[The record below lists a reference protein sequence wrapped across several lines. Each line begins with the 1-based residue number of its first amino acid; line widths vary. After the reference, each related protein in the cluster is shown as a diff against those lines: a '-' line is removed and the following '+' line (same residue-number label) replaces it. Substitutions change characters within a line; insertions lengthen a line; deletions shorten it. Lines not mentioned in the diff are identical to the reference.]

1 MSDDEIM
8 VMIFSGIAALF
19 GANMT
24 YASSLPAPYTKK
36 NPGIGL
42 MRLAV
47 LCSVAWTA
55 YVIQYHGD
63 PSIEGVYVFFY
74 LFMAYGATK
83 LFGQGA
89 SHFYGVSLR
98 ADVYE
103 RKNLAAALFIAAFT
117 LATGIVFGGSLWGEA
132 DPLSDAEGGWWI
144 PCGFFMMG
152 WISLAVATGLY
163 LWREPGS
170 FKQQICQ
177 DRDMTLSSSA
187 AVYVLSTST
196 VLLKGVSGDFWGWRH
211 GIFGMG
217 AIALMLLGHEF
228 IALLG
233 GTRPAFVWRVF
244 EQVMYVLLAA
254 LSWFLLW
261 QFDQWY
267 VGV

>member
-1 MSDDEIM
+1 MSDGEIM
-8 VMIFSGIAALF
+8 VMIVSGIAALI
-19 GANMT
+19 GAHVT
-24 YASSLPAPYTKK
+24 HISSLPSLYTKR

-42 MRLAV
+42 TRLAV

-63 PSIEGVYVFFY
+63 PSIEGIYVFFY
-74 LFMAYGATK
+74 LLMAYGATK
-83 LFGQGA
+83 AFGQGI
-89 SHFYGVSLR
+89 SRFYGVSLR
-98 ADVYE
+98 VDVYE
-103 RKNLAAALFIAAFT
+103 HNNFAAALFIAAFT

-144 PCGFFMMG
+144 PVGFFMMG

-170 FKQQICQ
+170 FRQQVCQ
-177 DRDMTLSSSA
+177 DRDAALSGSA

-211 GIFGMG
+211 GMFGMG
-217 AIALMLLGHEF
+217 AIALMLVGHE
-228 IALLG
+228 IVALAG
-233 GTRPAFVWRVF
+233 GARPSFGWRVF
-244 EQVMYVLLAA
+244 EQVMYVFLAA

-267 VGV
+267 IGV